1 MGKAKSNNM
10 SPRIVNRR
18 AFHDYHISEKLEVG
32 IVLRGSEVKSVR
44 GGKVS
49 LAEGFAQVDPRTL
62 ELFLINVD
70 IGAYEQAGENQH
82 EPKRVRKLLAHRRQI
97 DQLLGKISSKGT
109 TLVPLAMYFV
119 RGMVKVEIGV
129 GEGRRQQDKRQ
140 DMKKRDAEKEIR
152 RAMTRRK
159 I

>member
-82 EPKRVRKLLAHRRQI
+82 EPKRWRKLLAHRRQI
-97 DQLLGKISSKGT
+97 EQLQGKTSSKGT

-152 RAMTRRK
+152 RALTRRK